1 MSLLVVLA
9 VLCHQHPRYLNL
21 PSVLPH
27 LVHRKT
33 TSSPPWAAS
42 RSNSLP
48 QCLVSRLV
56 SWEPRVPSSD
66 PLLTSRKASW
76 EPNWEFLVESRM
88 PSSILPRESSDQ
100 LLVSRDQ
107 SCWL

>member
-9 VLCHQHPRYLNL
+9 VLCHQSSSL
-21 PSVLPH
+21 PQPSISLPH

-33 TSSPPWAAS
+33 TSLPPWSAS

-56 SWEPRVPSSD
+56 SLEPRVLSSD

-76 EPNWEFLVESRM
+76 APNWEFLVESRM
-88 PSSILPRESSDQ
+88 PSSTLPRESSDQ